1 MKKLLL
7 IGLLAIACTAHAEER
22 EWTTYKKFVESTRLD
37 RFYALPVSERDK
49 LDFYLTVA
57 PSNKKLKA
65 ADMNLTV
72 VHGSARTALP
82 LDDKSHLRMVP
93 NPQWLAE
100 DAKIMTSQAKGE
112 KISVIYNLNAVV
124 PEGTQWPYNKLMG
137 SIAQGNAAISKVA
150 GAFSMFAP
158 TVKSV
163 LLTFDKPSQLTIQSM
178 SGTKRLLSDA
188 KNKIRLSPDAALLKE
203 NPLVEMSA
211 RPLEAELDTE

>member
-1 MKKLLL
+1 M
-7 IGLLAIACTAHAEER
+7 IGLLASACTAHAEER
-22 EWTTYKKFVESTRLD
+22 KWTTYKKFVESTRLD
-37 RFYALPVSERDK
+37 RFYALPASERDK

-82 LDDKSHLRMVP
+82 LDDKSQLRMAP

-188 KNKIRLSPDAALLKE
+188 KNKIRLSPEAALLKE

>member
-1 MKKLLL
+1 M
-7 IGLLAIACTAHAEER
+7 
-22 EWTTYKKFVESTRLD
+22 
-37 RFYALPVSERDK
+37 LP
-49 LDFYLTVA
+49 
-57 PSNKKLKA
+57 
-65 ADMNLTV
+65 
-72 VHGSARTALP
+72 
-82 LDDKSHLRMVP
+82 
-93 NPQWLAE
+93 
-100 DAKIMTSQAKGE
+100 
-112 KISVIYNLNAVV
+112 
-124 PEGTQWPYNKLMG
+124 
-137 SIAQGNAAISKVA
+137 ISKVA